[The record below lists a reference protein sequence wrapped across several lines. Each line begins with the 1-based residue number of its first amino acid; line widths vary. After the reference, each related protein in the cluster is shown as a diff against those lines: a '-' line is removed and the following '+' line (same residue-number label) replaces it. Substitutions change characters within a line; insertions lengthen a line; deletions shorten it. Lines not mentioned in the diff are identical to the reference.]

1 MAKTYCS
8 VSVMSLVSK
17 IFEKL
22 VKNSYWLPGGMWPFC
37 NPIWFQ
43 VFLFDC
49 RFSNGCLIDLLAYIV
64 SIAKI
69 VSIRSM
75 KFSLPR
81 LPFIFKLTIWPSVKY
96 CRYVLTV
103 ALSLQ
108 KLQKWTYRTPG
119 PSLATSLEPLAHH
132 WNVASLSLYYW
143 CYCCRYLSEMSGL
156 VPLAQFLWEVY
167 SLFR

>member
-1 MAKTYCS
+1 MDKTYCS

-37 NPIWFQ
+37 NPVWFQ

-49 RFSNGCLIDLLAYIV
+49 RFSNGGLIDLLAYIV

-81 LPFIFKLTIWPSVKY
+81 LPFIFKLTI
-96 CRYVLTV
+96 
-103 ALSLQ
+103 
-108 KLQKWTYRTPG
+108 
-119 PSLATSLEPLAHH
+119 
-132 WNVASLSLYYW
+132 
-143 CYCCRYLSEMSGL
+143 
-156 VPLAQFLWEVY
+156 
-167 SLFR
+167 